1 MTKHR
6 VIQVVEDLPVG
17 GLETTIKHITNYIDP
32 LKFEVRVCCLEEG
45 GTIADEIK
53 DRGHIVDIL
62 GLNNYYNPMQIL
74 ALTRYFKIHRP
85 DIVHT
90 HGYFASTFGRLAAYL
105 AKVPVIIRQI
115 QNKEIYLRIHHKLFE
130 FILTRLTE
138 GIIAVSKD
146 SALYQINRCHVPPQ
160 KIVIVPNGVDTVSLD
175 NAPSPEPF
183 LKQFGIDN
191 CEALIGCI
199 GRLVPIKGHIYM
211 IRSMPDVLKRY
222 PQARLLIIGDGPE
235 KQNLFQ
241 EAIKLSISEKV
252 IFTGM
257 RRDIESI
264 LKSLRVFVQP
274 STTIEGLPLSITEAM
289 YAGVPVVASEVGG
302 VSEIVRDEETGLL
315 VTPKNPKQLSMAIL
329 RLLDNPKLT
338 KKLLT
343 NSFDLCKKQF
353 SIEIIVKKIEIIY
366 EALLSTKS
374 KSLPIQSALSAY
386 APIKKEADGLEL
398 D

>member
-1 MTKHR
+1 
-6 VIQVVEDLPVG
+6 
-17 GLETTIKHITNYIDP
+17 
-32 LKFEVRVCCLEEG
+32 
-45 GTIADEIK
+45 
-53 DRGHIVDIL
+53 
-62 GLNNYYNPMQIL
+62 
-74 ALTRYFKIHRP
+74 
-85 DIVHT
+85 
-90 HGYFASTFGRLAAYL
+90 
-105 AKVPVIIRQI
+105 
-115 QNKEIYLRIHHKLFE
+115 
-130 FILTRLTE
+130 
-138 GIIAVSKD
+138 
-146 SALYQINRCHVPPQ
+146 
-160 KIVIVPNGVDTVSLD
+160 
-175 NAPSPEPF
+175 
-183 LKQFGIDN
+183 
-191 CEALIGCI
+191 
-199 GRLVPIKGHIYM
+199 
-211 IRSMPDVLKRY
+211 MPDVLKRY